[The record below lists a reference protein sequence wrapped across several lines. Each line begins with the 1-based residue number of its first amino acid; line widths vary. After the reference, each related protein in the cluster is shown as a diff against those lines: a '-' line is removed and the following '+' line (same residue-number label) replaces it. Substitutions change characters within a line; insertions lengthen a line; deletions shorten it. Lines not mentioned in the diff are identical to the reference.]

1 MRSGCSVCGGGGNRE
16 HFHGPSKA
24 QHIRAYVVSKVKQN
38 VLPTVMFLLFALLAF
53 YLSWSCN
60 TKENIDIMMKLVYGV
75 FAGLGNVAY
84 VFWYFILRRK
94 YCI

>member
-1 MRSGCSVCGGGGNRE
+1 MRSGCSVCGGGGDRE
-16 HFHGPSKA
+16 HFHGPSTS
-24 QHIRAYVVSKVKQN
+24 QRVRLFVSNTVKQN
-38 VLPTVMFLLFALLAF
+38 VLPTVIFIVFAILAF

-60 TKENIDIMMKLVYGV
+60 TKEGVDGLMKIVYGI
-75 FAGLGNVAY
+75 FAGLGNIAY